1 MVLTLIRSK
10 LQGIMSNIQSSPSI
24 SLSSSA
30 KLSKNEVGGWKWEV
44 NHDGVVWSWYHTY
57 PSPTVLD
64 RNPPSNSS
72 NSSKMDENKS
82 IQVTDVDNRS
92 KRSLVDYWYLVH
104 DGVVIPT
111 INDN

>member
-72 NSSKMDENKS
+72 KMDESKS
-82 IQVTDVDNRS
+82 LKVIEIDNQS
-92 KRSLVDYWYLVH
+92 KRSVVDYWYLVH

>member
-1 MVLTLIRSK
+1 
-10 LQGIMSNIQSSPSI
+10 MSNITSSQSI
-24 SLSSSA
+24 SLSSST

-64 RNPPSNSS
+64 RNLPSSS
-72 NSSKMDENKS
+72 SSSSSSSKMDENKS
-82 IQVTDVDNRS
+82 LKVAEIDNQS
-92 KRSLVDYWYLVH
+92 KRSAVDYWYLVH

-111 INDN
+111 INDD